1 MSGLVR
7 EVPEPSKHQVMGWAL
22 AAGPG
27 EAGPPHS
34 PWMLAEQAAARGCS
48 PSKGVR
54 LGVAGEEETGRLLA
68 SALSLGLCTPPQP
81 ALKPRLLDILV
92 GQALGPGQ
100 VASRPHPNGIH
111 VAEPGQACLWPF
123 IHFSVGSFSVG
134 SFTPA
139 TEPTLPLLACG
150 SASTPSLAPLTASGA
165 LSGKRA
171 TFPVQVKPGAGT
183 KVCVRVCHRANSS
196 CLSGRLPDFDSCNLE
211 NKTYFHAVLPHL
223 LKRNVL
229 N

>member
-68 SALSLGLCTPPQP
+68 STLSLGLCTPPQP

-111 VAEPGQACLWPF
+111 VAEPGRACLWPF
-123 IHFSVGSFSVG
+123 IHGSSQWAALLLPRNPPFLCWPVGQH
-134 SFTPA
+134 P
-139 TEPTLPLLACG
+139 LP
-150 SASTPSLAPLTASGA
+150 PW
-165 LSGKRA
+165 
-171 TFPVQVKPGAGT
+171 
-183 KVCVRVCHRANSS
+183 
-196 CLSGRLPDFDSCNLE
+196 LP
-211 NKTYFHAVLPHL
+211 
-223 LKRNVL
+223 
-229 N
+229 

>member
-68 SALSLGLCTPPQP
+68 STLSLGLCTPPQP

-111 VAEPGQACLWPF
+111 VAEPGQACLWP
-123 IHFSVGSFSVG
+123 
-134 SFTPA
+134 
-139 TEPTLPLLACG
+139 C
-150 SASTPSLAPLTASGA
+150 PSLWADLTPTASAKEA
-165 LSGKRA
+165 LPSPPFYRRD
-171 TFPVQVKPGAGT
+171 PRRQ
-183 KVCVRVCHRANSS
+183 
-196 CLSGRLPDFDSCNLE
+196 
-211 NKTYFHAVLPHL
+211 
-223 LKRNVL
+223 
-229 N
+229 

>member
-68 SALSLGLCTPPQP
+68 SALSLGLCAPLQP
-81 ALKPRLLDILV
+81 ALKLRLLDILV

-100 VASRPHPNGIH
+100 VASRPRPDGIH
-111 VAEPGQACLWPF
+111 VAEPGQACRWPF
-123 IHFSVGSFSVG
+123 IHDSSQWAAVLLPRNPPFLCWPVGQH
-134 SFTPA
+134 PL
-139 TEPTLPLLACG
+139 PT
-150 SASTPSLAPLTASGA
+150 
-165 LSGKRA
+165 
-171 TFPVQVKPGAGT
+171 
-183 KVCVRVCHRANSS
+183 
-196 CLSGRLPDFDSCNLE
+196 RLP
-211 NKTYFHAVLPHL
+211 
-223 LKRNVL
+223 
-229 N
+229 